1 MEMCSRPEPGAPASL
16 AAWARLVE
24 AVNRLDDH
32 GLGALHGMAKWARA
46 NLPAEV
52 ACLVEVLDA
61 AKDLS
66 VAVAADRKGL
76 TVAEIEAVIAEATSG
91 GGVDG

>member
-1 MEMCSRPEPGAPASL
+1 M

-24 AVNRLDDH
+24 AVNALDDQ
-32 GLGALHGMAKWARA
+32 GLAAVHGMAKWARA
-46 NLPAEV
+46 NLPADV

-66 VAVAADRKGL
+66 VAVVADRKGL
-76 TVAEIEAVIAEATSG
+76 TVAEIEAVIAEATG
-91 GGVDG
+91 GGVHG